1 MSELLHEST
10 PLHVGYIYRP
20 LPQSPRVLHIL
31 ILIDHVTGQKPSNVP
46 NTTESSISTS
56 TNQVRGAHV
65 IGELVSRNRLSS
77 LRMLSSIRYLDLDL
91 DQDMDLD
98 LGQGQHRDQDQYQ

>member
-1 MSELLHEST
+1 MNLHLYSET
-10 PLHVGYIYRP
+10 FIVP
-20 LPQSPRVLHIL
+20 SPKVLYIL
-31 ILIDHVTGQKPSNVP
+31 ILIHHVTGQKPSNVP

-56 TNQVRGAHV
+56 TNQARGAHV

-77 LRMLSSIRYLDLDL
+77 LRMLSSIRYLDLD
-91 DQDMDLD
+91 QGMDLD